1 LIILDKTVESYRMA
15 LDLESEINRWICFDR
30 ALRKPDLEAFEELKD
45 NCRKKANAAGN
56 ATNPI
61 LFERM
66 VMSIL
71 PAQQVRTRQLEKDLQ
86 TMKSILLNS
95 SKSQEPN
102 DEQSSLKTS
111 IQTTSGGGGQL
122 RLN

>member
-1 LIILDKTVESYRMA
+1 LIILDKTVESHRIA
-15 LDLESEINRWICFDR
+15 LESEINRWICFDR
-30 ALRKPDLEAFEELKD
+30 ALRKPDLEAFEELMD
-45 NCRKKANAAGN
+45 NCRKKANEAGN

-71 PAQQVRTRQLEKDLQ
+71 LAEQVRTIQLDKDLK
-86 TMKSILLNS
+86 TMKFILLNC

-102 DEQSSLKTS
+102 DEQPSLKTS